1 MGQGR
6 SNLYKAPWIALMP
19 GLAMFVATFVMGIIG
34 DWLRDPP
41 ALAGRQVPPEDW
53 SDA

>member
-6 SNLYKAPWIALMP
+6 SDLYNAPWIALLP
-19 GLAMFVATFVMGIIG
+19 GLAMFVATIIMSIIG

-41 ALAGRQVPPEDW
+41 DLAGRQVPPADW
-53 SDA
+53 RDA